1 MIPRRRFPNGKLE
14 ALTRFRRHRYCGP
27 KCAGAARIG
36 DPKRRLF
43 ASLKVDAPDKCWT
56 WLGAKD
62 RDGYGQLRFNY
73 RHWKAHRFAYTV
85 LVGPLPDDAP
95 LDHTCKN
102 PSCCNPAHLEVV
114 MVTENNRRQ
123 QLHNPQQRD
132 WHGRYA

>member
-56 WLGAKD
+56 LGLGQKIAMATDSSGLTIGIGKRIVSPIRSWLV
-62 RDGYGQLRFNY
+62 
-73 RHWKAHRFAYTV
+73 RHRMMR
-85 LVGPLPDDAP
+85 P
-95 LDHTCKN
+95 
-102 PSCCNPAHLEVV
+102 
-114 MVTENNRRQ
+114 
-123 QLHNPQQRD
+123 
-132 WHGRYA
+132 